1 MRPMFS
7 KRTVFLAAVLAAAIP
22 AGLSGC
28 SGGGSGSRQQAQGG
42 LFGLFAP
49 KVDPNR
55 ELTVDEGHKL
65 LLEIRKNPK
74 RMEKLTPAERRF
86 LAKGVVA
93 RETARD

>member
-1 MRPMFS
+1 MRPMFL
-7 KRTVFLAAVLAAAIP
+7 KRTAALSVLVALALPVALA
-22 AGLSGC
+22 GC
-28 SGGGSGSRQQAQGG
+28 SGGGSGSQQQAQGG

-49 KVDPNR
+49 KTDPNQ
-55 ELTVDEGHKL
+55 ELTVDQGHKL

>member
-1 MRPMFS
+1 MHHTR
-7 KRTVFLAAVLAAAIP
+7 AVLLSALLAAAFA

-28 SGGGSGSRQQAQGG
+28 SGGGSGSGQQSQGG
-42 LFGLFAP
+42 LFGMFAP
-49 KVDPNR
+49 KRDPNR

-74 RMEKLTPAERRF
+74 RMETLTPAERRF

-93 RETARD
+93 RESSRE

>member
-1 MRPMFS
+1 MRPMS
-7 KRTVFLAAVLAAAIP
+7 HTRAILLAALLAAALL

-28 SGGGSGSRQQAQGG
+28 SGGGSGSGQQSQGG
-42 LFGLFAP
+42 LFGMFATQR
-49 KVDPNR
+49 DPNR

-93 RETARD
+93 SEDSR